1 MINLNPA
8 PHPAKFST
16 CFKAG
21 RECTWIVFES
31 SIRPLHDS
39 CDQCARRQVC
49 CDWPTPPPT
58 NANGNILVNVV
69 EGNPYIPGCPNETD
83 KARRIRVGSWDSK
96 PDKPRNI
103 KLQEKW
109 HQDLFIW
116 NNRGNTP
123 IQPNVPPPKPASTS
137 KPRAPPPP
145 PKTPKTPNNPP
156 RTTREA
162 SVPAIEIL
170 DTPTPDNPP
179 DQPVPNQPTKPAT
192 VETPVVND
200 PVINMSLDDVIA
212 AFVKRFGKDSDTSW
226 FVEKVDEVE
235 ELRRVGTAKPKV
247 PNFDSTIRLT
257 KSMMDALYAH
267 WAEHDPY
274 SDAESSAR
282 VNVVRN
288 FKRLVAEHFLPSSTT
303 TPSNSSDKGKK
314 RAFNQD

>member
-8 PHPAKFST
+8 PHPVECST
-16 CFKAG
+16 CFEAG
-21 RECTWIVFES
+21 RKCTWIVFES
-31 SIRPLHDS
+31 LIRPLHDA

-58 NANGNILVNVV
+58 DANGDILVNVV
-69 EGNPYIPGCPNETD
+69 EGNPYIPGRPNETD

-96 PDKPRNI
+96 PDKPRNV

-109 HQDLFIW
+109 RQDLFIW

-123 IQPNVPPPKPASTS
+123 IQPNVPPPKPTSPPSS
-137 KPRAPPPP
+137 KP
-145 PKTPKTPNNPP
+145 PKTPNNPP
-156 RTTREA
+156 RATREA

-170 DTPTPDNPP
+170 DTPTPVNPP

-192 VETPVVND
+192 
-200 PVINMSLDDVIA
+200 IVIA
-212 AFVKRFGKDSDTSW
+212 AFVKRFGKDSDTIW

-247 PNFDSTIRLT
+247 PNFESTICLT

-274 SDAESSAR
+274 SDAESSAC

-288 FKRLVAEHFLPSSTT
+288 FKRLVAKHFLPSSTT

-314 RAFNQD
+314 HAFNQD